1 MDPAAPNPPPAPENP
16 LEPSDP
22 SRIPP
27 LPPASAHAAAPAPS
41 QPRPSGSDKLWAILS
56 HISCLFGVWFIIPII
71 VYLVMR
77 NESTYVAENAKE
89 ALNFHISLLIYALG
103 SLLLVYLLIGIPLL
117 VMLGIGALVLSIVAA
132 VKASDGSVYRYPL
145 TIRLIR

>member
-1 MDPAAPNPPPAPENP
+1 
-16 LEPSDP
+16 
-22 SRIPP
+22 
-27 LPPASAHAAAPAPS
+27 
-41 QPRPSGSDKLWAILS
+41 
-56 HISCLFGVWFIIPII
+56 
-71 VYLVMR
+71 MR